1 MKKQIAVS
9 CCRGKHRR
17 VAVFCLTALLTVTT
31 VCSPAVQAA
40 DSGAAATPAPTESST
55 AANIVTKEQEKQ
67 QAETDL
73 KKTEQSK
80 ETLEQTKIQLEG
92 YLGELNTKLQELST
106 NINDLE
112 KKIEA
117 KKQEITTIQ
126 ANLEVAKKDEKQQY
140 EDMKK
145 RIRFMYEKGS
155 RSLYSALVTGK
166 GFSDILARTEY
177 IAQIS
182 KYDREM
188 LDKYQATKDKIAD
201 NETALEAEQK
211 NLTAMEDDL
220 KKQQQD
226 LEKTVAQTKDNIQKH
241 EAEIAQAELQIQGY
255 EKEIAEKEAQ
265 INDLRSIQ
273 EAEAVANNSQEV
285 AAAAQQA
292 QNIANGLTDKL
303 NELGIT
309 VTQSVTPTYGEAYA
323 ATATDLVLMAT
334 IIFVEAGVEP
344 FEGKCAVGACV
355 MNRVRSPQFPNTIL
369 GVIYDPGQ
377 FTPVTTGRFALALA
391 QGVPDEC
398 YRAAQM
404 ALNGYNNIG
413 DYLYFR
419 TPNGRVSGLQIGGHI
434 FHDGHVF

>member
-1 MKKQIAVS
+1 MKKQIAVLL
-9 CCRGKHRR
+9 
-17 VAVFCLTALLTVTT
+17 AALLSVTT
-31 VCSPAVQAA
+31 VIPPAAVQAA
-40 DSGAAATPAPTESST
+40 NNGVAASPAPTETST

-73 KKTEQSK
+73 NKTEQSK
-80 ETLEQTKIQLEG
+80 ETLEQSKIQLEG

-106 NINDLE
+106 NINNLE
-112 KKIEA
+112 QQITA
-117 KKQEITTIQ
+117 KKQEIETIQ
-126 ANLEVAKKDEKQQY
+126 KNLDLAKKDEKNQY
-140 EDMKK
+140 ENMKK
-145 RIRFMYEKGS
+145 RIQFMYEKGS
-155 RSLYSALVTGK
+155 RSLYTAILSGK

-177 IAQIS
+177 IAQVS
-182 KYDREM
+182 KYDRDM
-188 LDKYQATKDKIAD
+188 LEKYQATKDKISD
-201 NETALEAEQK
+201 NQTALQTEQK

-220 KKQQQD
+220 KKQQAD
-226 LEKTVAQTKDNIQKH
+226 LEKTVADTKENIQKH

-255 EKEIAEKEAQ
+255 EREIAEKEAQ
-265 INDLRSIQ
+265 INDLKSIQ
-273 EAEAVANNSQEV
+273 EAEAVANNSKEV

-292 QNIANGLTDKL
+292 REIANGLTDKL
-303 NELGIT
+303 NQLGIS
-309 VTQSVTPTYGEAYA
+309 VPQSITPTYGEAYA

-355 MNRVRSPQFPNTIL
+355 MNRVRSSQFPNTIL

-404 ALNGYNNIG
+404 ALDGYNNIG